1 MLKFEEPFVLD
12 PLVDLLDYAVLGL
25 EWLVDILD
33 PPPIMLELLLLIAA
47 ALCVYGD
54 STWKRR

>member
-12 PLVDLLDYAVLGL
+12 PLFDLLDYAVLGL

-47 ALCVYGD
+47 TLCV
-54 STWKRR
+54 